1 MSKQKLKETL
11 DRLGPE
17 VFEVFYYDEQGIELN
32 LKKYTEIEFDN
43 LEVIDVDTVIEENE
57 NGNHFYQIVNITVK
71 DIK

>member
-32 LKKYTEIEFDN
+32 LKKYTESEFDN
-43 LEVIDVDTVIEENE
+43 LEVINTVTNTKKNIQENRTFE
-57 NGNHFYQIVNITVK
+57 FVNITVK
-71 DIK
+71 TK

>member
-1 MSKQKLKETL
+1 MNKRKLKETL

-32 LKKYTEIEFDN
+32 LKKYNEIEFDN